1 MFIETLS
8 KIANFVTTTLGTNL
22 FAKVGDLISGI
33 TPLITAGL
41 GTYFLLCL
49 LDYYR
54 NGVQDN
60 VIDMTK
66 KFTGWVLLS
75 ALVLNSSNY
84 TEIAKAIYET
94 PESLA
99 SVFSDSSQKI
109 SADMFKT
116 IMDNLNIIG
125 AKMSKLAESLAFWDI
140 YGKGVVGFGQFLIY
154 IAISLLTSISFI
166 YYLIAK
172 INLALVLV
180 VGPLFLGGMFF
191 PATRQYGMNWIGQC
205 LNYIISVVLYT
216 VLVTL
221 MVKFLNEYIATVAKT
236 DAYVL
241 VTVWKIILTT
251 IPMTVLFIL
260 ALFSVPS
267 ISSALTGGATLEMNA
282 RKGSSIVRGA
292 TQLGNKAL
300 SLMSGRKGGSISGQ

>member
-22 FAKVGDLISGI
+22 FDKVGNLISGI

-60 VIDMTK
+60 IIDMTK

-75 ALVLNSSNY
+75 ALVLNAANY
-84 TEIAKAIYET
+84 VEIAKAIYET
-94 PESLA
+94 PDSLA
-99 SVFSDSSQKI
+99 SVFSDSQKV
-109 SADMFKT
+109 SADMFRT
-116 IMDNLNIIG
+116 IMSNLNMIG
-125 AKMSKLAESLAFWDI
+125 AKMSELAESLAIWDL

-221 MVKFLNEYIATVAKT
+221 MVKFLNEYIATVANT
-236 DAYVL
+236 NSYVL
-241 VTVWKIILTT
+241 VTVWKIILATV
-251 IPMTVLFIL
+251 PMTVLFIL

-282 RKGSSIVRGA
+282 RKGGSIARGA